1 MHTRAIHAL
10 ARLLPAALDEPDY
23 SLRYLLYQ
31 VHMASYDCLRAA
43 GVLALARVETALGSD
58 EAKAEAY
65 VKVAQAYLKA
75 EDDINADAYAKRA
88 LPHVFKEGVSWLVQV
103 QYKAIVAQVLDAK
116 KQFLQAALRYADL
129 SRLPTA
135 QMQEGDLLAML
146 EKAARCAI
154 LSPAG
159 PPRQR
164 VMAALCRD
172 ERVLEGL
179 IDPRTGNLLERM
191 FTERFVA
198 PADAQSF
205 EGTLE
210 AHQRA
215 VTSDGSTIFQ
225 KALLEH
231 NMAAAQRVYAAIAF
245 PALAKRLGIEPARAE
260 GIAAKMINEG
270 RLRAMID
277 QLGAEGGML
286 VFGGGGAEAAP
297 GEDGED
303 GGGSGGGAGAGARGE
318 DSVDALLRWDG
329 KIKDLCMAIN
339 QTTDSVAKAFPA
351 IVPEELRPKEA
362 FA

>member
-1 MHTRAIHAL
+1 M
-10 ARLLPAALDEPDY
+10 LLFEVHHSDEDF
-23 SLRYLLYQ
+23 
-31 VHMASYDCLRAA
+31 LRAA
-43 GVLALARVETALGSD
+43 TVLAQARIESACATD
-58 EAKAEAY
+58 EARALAY
-65 VKVAQAYLKA
+65 VKVAQAFLKA
-75 EDDINADAYAKRA
+75 EDDVSADAYAKRA
-88 LPHVFKEGVSWLVQV
+88 APFVFKEGVSWVVQV

-129 SRLPTA
+129 SRLPPQ
-135 QMQEGDLLAML
+135 QMQEQDLLAML

-205 EGTLE
+205 EATLD

-215 VTSDGSTIFQ
+215 VTADGSTIFQ

-231 NMAAAQRVYAAIAF
+231 NMAAAQRVYAAIAL
-245 PALAKRLGIEPARAE
+245 PALARRLGILPARAE
-260 GIAAKMINEG
+260 AIAAKMVNEG
-270 RLRAMID
+270 RLRAVID
-277 QLGAEGGML
+277 QVGAEGGVL
-286 VFGGGGAEAAP
+286 VFGGGSEAAP
-297 GEDGED
+297 GEDGE
-303 GGGSGGGAGAGARGE
+303 GGAGAGAARGE
-318 DSVDALLRWDG
+318 DGVDALLKFDA
-329 KIKDLCMAIN
+329 KIKDLCVAIN
-339 QTTDSVAKAFPA
+339 AAADGVAKAFPA
-351 IVPEELRPKEA
+351 VVPEELRPKEA